1 MPGACLPLLISVPHG
16 GLEVPP
22 EVSNYCR
29 LDLPALL
36 KDGDTWA
43 GYLYDMEDR
52 VQAYF
57 QFPVARAVIDL
68 NRAADDRPP
77 ENPDEE
83 TIKRLTGWQSLLIC
97 PYGIFPSRFE
107 FLGPSYTTIQYCV

>member
-22 EVSNYCR
+22 EVSNYCL

-43 GYLYDMEDR
+43 GYL
-52 VQAYF
+52 
-57 QFPVARAVIDL
+57 
-68 NRAADDRPP
+68 
-77 ENPDEE
+77 
-83 TIKRLTGWQSLLIC
+83 
-97 PYGIFPSRFE
+97 
-107 FLGPSYTTIQYCV
+107 